1 VSKEGSVTKLLKP
14 LRDGDSLAAHE
25 LWKRYFE
32 RMTVAA
38 RARLLGDD
46 MAVADDEDAALSAF
60 HTFCRRLR
68 EGHFERLAN
77 RNDLWAL
84 LIVLTRRKVTKHVR
98 HSGRQKRGGEM
109 RHIPLERLSGDS
121 LEGQEGSKVEDVR
134 WVSTLRDGMD
144 ARCLD
149 LLELLPDESLQHVA
163 VRKLE
168 GHSNREIAD
177 ELGIALRSIE
187 RKLQCIRVIWRQE
200 MSND

>member
-1 VSKEGSVTKLLKP
+1 MSEKGSVTKLLKP

-32 RMTVAA
+32 RMSAAA
-38 RARLLGDD
+38 RTRLVGDD
-46 MAVADDEDAALSAF
+46 LAAADEEDAALSAL

-84 LIVLTRRKVTKHVR
+84 LVVLTRRKVTKHQR
-98 HSGRQKRGGEM
+98 HSGRQKRGGAM
-109 RHIPLERLSGDS
+109 RRIPLGRLSDDTF
-121 LEGQEGSKVEDVR
+121 EGQGGSKIEDVR
-134 WVSTLRDGMD
+134 WVSTLRGGLDV
-144 ARCLD
+144 RCQE

-168 GHSNREIAD
+168 GYSNREIAV
-177 ELGIALRSIE
+177 ELGIALRSVE
-187 RKLQCIRVIWRQE
+187 RKLQCIRTIWGQE
-200 MSND
+200 MSDD